1 MEINKM
7 LLFPENI
14 VSKFEWEADKEVNFL
29 ESGQGS
35 PGVTMLFCGIPR

>member
-1 MEINKM
+1 M

-14 VSKFEWEADKEVNFL
+14 VSKLEWEADKELNFL

-35 PGVTMLFCGIPR
+35 PGVTMSFCRVSWWVAH